1 MFSPLFGKGG
11 IVVGGEMDMDLDVD
25 MGTESEQKA
34 PDLDTDSLSEAE
46 YMEIL
51 GLEGM
56 DAGGETTVEEVEEE
70 TQESDKSA
78 AFTEHQRKK
87 EKGRSPSESEQERI
101 DSEQPG
107 DAAEGRKEWHSESK
121 VPGNR
126 AVDGQQAIREIPLF
140 GVYMNPGMD
149 LSGIPIE
156 QILEMQEREQQ
167 EEHFRKRQ
175 KEWDGET
182 GQEKEETRAQEVR
195 GQEAQEQEARTQEAS
210 KYMQEAQGQEGHLQE
225 RQEPQM
231 EPLQS
236 QTQAESSA
244 HKEEKPHQFKQGVDM
259 IQPMSGVGN
268 VLVQTVKHK
277 VEDSDEHYQS
287 GVRETKKYVAPVLDA
302 VAVVGAKELSKG
314 IKAEL
319 NKIDIASGQVFE
331 LIRKSELSMVEL
343 ADKKLLKE
351 QLDIIESLSAFQKKQ
366 IVKFRETAYDL
377 MMVKDALEKRAG
389 VSLDL
394 EKPLRDHLRS
404 KEFFDLRQQKTNEL
418 LKAYFR
424 SSNNDVLKNVNPAS
438 MSEKRIKKL
447 LKTKEK
453 NGFTDTDCA
462 AIRLARRQM
471 RYRESRIK
479 IGRLLNI
486 RRRIEVLKE
495 YSYRADGTAAAG
507 LQNIAHMAQITHAVY
522 SVGKFGLQA
531 GVVSVSFAGKYTGA
545 TYLLHRLGR
554 MQREKT
560 ERLKSKAKEAVKN
573 SRPYRAASQK
583 VGAAKAKAAEKL
595 GQNSAVQ
602 KFKKMRSI
610 VQKKAKAAAKKVNR
624 IKAAARAVGK
634 KIKLGKDLVLS
645 PFRLLG
651 KGISG
656 LIGIFG
662 RIKMALLAA
671 AGIILAVFLIIV
683 VLVNAILSIVS
694 AESDVALTAIL
705 TDNENFVPQ
714 MIALLQV
721 KADAKR
727 QDAMDIAEGTPKDPN
742 VLEGHSIQRYGHPDA
757 DGNWVKGAEI
767 IYVDGDGSIILN
779 GRNNI
784 KESIAL
790 AYVIMEG
797 DFDSNPGARDD
808 LILDLW
814 ELMNPE
820 VTYVEADVYTCPYGC
835 DSFDYE
841 CNSSGDYTTMSSYQ
855 ADGVGFY
862 GEIKAYSSHG
872 DSYEASC
879 DGCTGADHNPVD
891 HGSTSGTGAASGP
904 AGCSNYSV
912 EYRCTGHS
920 VTVCYSHKDVEVY
933 VPVVSMEEMFA
944 SGTLPAAS
952 GKTYQTYLNSFE
964 GWTADNQEWAMLLVN
979 TDWFELYGID
989 PSGGTGYVAGSGM
1002 TPEEIAAIIAT
1013 YGDLDATRTAICSDA
1028 MGFVGQI
1035 PYYWGVKA
1043 SAKDY
1048 AANGFYDT
1056 ITADYMG
1063 RDKKGLDCSGFVQ
1076 WIIWRVT
1083 DVKIGASTGTITSG
1097 MTQIS
1102 VAELQPGDL
1111 GLMAVPG
1118 SNSNHVGIFVGYNE
1132 SGQALWCHENSSAGN
1147 VSVNNTTCFRYY
1159 YRLF

>member
-34 PDLDTDSLSEAE
+34 PDLDTDSISEAE
-46 YMEIL
+46 YMELL

-87 EKGRSPSESEQERI
+87 EKGRSPGENEQERMNSVQ
-101 DSEQPG
+101 SE

-126 AVDGQQAIREIPLF
+126 AVDGQQTIREIPLS

-156 QILEMQEREQQ
+156 QILAMQEREQQ

-175 KEWDGET
+175 NEWDGET
-182 GQEKEETRAQEVR
+182 GQEKEETKAQETR
-195 GQEAQEQEARTQEAS
+195 GQEAQEQEARAQEAS
-210 KYMQEAQGQEGHLQE
+210 RYMQQEALEQEGHLQE
-225 RQEPQM
+225 GQEPQM

-236 QTQAESSA
+236 QTQAANST
-244 HKEEKPHQFKQGVDM
+244 HKEEKPHQFMQGVDV

-287 GVRETKKYVAPVLDA
+287 GVRETKKYVTPVLDA

-331 LIRKSELSMVEL
+331 LIRKSELSMVDL

-351 QLDIIESLSAFQKKQ
+351 QLDKIEGLSAFQKKQ
-366 IVKFRETAYDL
+366 IVKFRETAYDM
-377 MMVKDALEKRAG
+377 MMVRDALEKRAG

-404 KEFFDLRQQKTNEL
+404 REFFDLRQQKTNEL

-624 IKAAARAVGK
+624 LKAAARAAGK
-634 KIKLGKDLVLS
+634 KIKLGKDMVLS

-662 RIKMALLAA
+662 KIKMALLAA

-694 AESDVALTAIL
+694 AESDAALTAIL

-714 MIALLQV
+714 ITALLQV
-721 KADAKR
+721 KVDAKR

-790 AYVIMEG
+790 AYVIIHRAKRQSTSAGRKRSSLPGICIWHWME
-797 DFDSNPGARDD
+797 
-808 LILDLW
+808 
-814 ELMNPE
+814 
-820 VTYVEADVYTCPYGC
+820 
-835 DSFDYE
+835 
-841 CNSSGDYTTMSSYQ
+841 SGR
-855 ADGVGFY
+855 
-862 GEIKAYSSHG
+862 
-872 DSYEASC
+872 
-879 DGCTGADHNPVD
+879 
-891 HGSTSGTGAASGP
+891 SGTGISW
-904 AGCSNYSV
+904 YSV
-912 EYRCTGHS
+912 LREPERQDIS
-920 VTVCYSHKDVEVY
+920 S
-933 VPVVSMEEMFA
+933 
-944 SGTLPAAS
+944 LPICCS
-952 GKTYQTYLNSFE
+952 ST
-964 GWTADNQEWAMLLVN
+964 
-979 TDWFELYGID
+979 
-989 PSGGTGYVAGSGM
+989 
-1002 TPEEIAAIIAT
+1002 AAISLRILP
-1013 YGDLDATRTAICSDA
+1013 GKRSR
-1028 MGFVGQI
+1028 
-1035 PYYWGVKA
+1035 
-1043 SAKDY
+1043 
-1048 AANGFYDT
+1048 
-1056 ITADYMG
+1056 ITG
-1063 RDKKGLDCSGFVQ
+1063 KC
-1076 WIIWRVT
+1076 W
-1083 DVKIGASTGTITSG
+1083 
-1097 MTQIS
+1097 
-1102 VAELQPGDL
+1102 
-1111 GLMAVPG
+1111 
-1118 SNSNHVGIFVGYNE
+1118 
-1132 SGQALWCHENSSAGN
+1132 
-1147 VSVNNTTCFRYY
+1147 
-1159 YRLF
+1159 

>member
-1 MFSPLFGKGG
+1 MGD
-11 IVVGGEMDMDLDVD
+11 EMDMVLEVD
-25 MGTESEQKA
+25 MGTESEQRA

-87 EKGRSPSESEQERI
+87 EKGRFPGEKEQERM

-107 DAAEGRKEWHSESK
+107 DAAEGRKEWHSESE

-126 AVDGQQAIREIPLF
+126 TVDSRQTIREIPLS
-140 GVYMNPGMD
+140 GVYINPGMD
-149 LSGIPIE
+149 LSGMPIE
-156 QILEMQEREQQ
+156 QILAMQERE
-167 EEHFRKRQ
+167 RQ
-175 KEWDGET
+175 GERVQNGQKVRDGET
-182 GQEKEETRAQEVR
+182 GQEKEETKAQEAW
-195 GQEAQEQEARTQEAS
+195 GQEAQEQEARAQEAS
-210 KYMQEAQGQEGHLQE
+210 GYMQEAQGQEGQLQE
-225 RQEPQM
+225 CQEPQM
-231 EPLQS
+231 ETLQY
-236 QTQAESSA
+236 QTQAANSA
-244 HKEEKPHQFKQGVDM
+244 HKEEKLHQYKQGVDV

-287 GVRETKKYVAPVLDA
+287 GVWETNKYVTPVLDA

-331 LIRKSELSMVEL
+331 LIRKSDLSMVDL
-343 ADKKLLKE
+343 ADKKLLKG
-351 QLDIIESLSAFQKKQ
+351 QLDKIDGLSAFQKKQ
-366 IVKFRETAYDL
+366 IVKFREAAYDL
-377 MMVKDALEKRAG
+377 MMVKDALEKRTGA
-389 VSLDL
+389 SLDL
-394 EKPLRDHLRS
+394 EKPLKDHLSSR
-404 KEFFDLRQQKTNEL
+404 EFFDLRQQKTNEL
-418 LKAYFR
+418 LKAYFK

-462 AIRLARRQM
+462 AIRIARRQM

-495 YSYRADGTAAAG
+495 YCYRADGTATAG
-507 LQNIAHMAQITHAVY
+507 LQNIAQMAQITYAIY
-522 SVGKFGLQA
+522 AVGKFGLKA
-531 GVVSVSFAGKYTGA
+531 GVVTASFVGKYIGA
-545 TYLLHRLGR
+545 TYLLHRLDKIR
-554 MQREKT
+554 RETT
-560 ERLKSKAKEAVKN
+560 EQLKSKAKEAVKN
-573 SRPYRAASQK
+573 SSPYRSASQRA
-583 VGAAKAKAAEKL
+583 GAARAKVTEKL
-595 GQNSAVQ
+595 EQNSAVQ
-602 KFKKMRSI
+602 KFKKMRAN
-610 VQKKAKAAAKKVNR
+610 VQKKAKATAKKVNR

-634 KIKLGKDLVLS
+634 KIKLGKDLVFS

-662 RIKMALLAA
+662 KIKMVLLVA

-694 AESDVALTAIL
+694 AESDAALTAIL

-714 MIALLQV
+714 MTALLQV
-721 KADAKR
+721 KVDAKR

-742 VLEGHSIQRYGHPDA
+742 VLEGHFIQRYGHPDA
-757 DGNWVKGAEI
+757 DGSWVKGAEI
-767 IYVDGDGSIILN
+767 IYVDGNGSIILN

-797 DFDSNPGARDD
+797 DFDSNTGARDD

-820 VTYVEADVYTCPYGC
+820 VTYVESDVYTCPYGC

-841 CNSSGDYTTMSSYQ
+841 CNSSEDYTTMSSYQ
-855 ADGVGFY
+855 TDGVGFY
-862 GEIKAYSSHG
+862 GDIKAYSSYG

-879 DGCTGADHNPVD
+879 DGCTDADNKPVD

-912 EYRCTGHS
+912 EYSCTGHS
-920 VTVCYSHKDVEVY
+920 VTVCYGHKDVEVY

-944 SGTLPAAS
+944 GGTLPAAS
-952 GKTYQTYLNSFE
+952 GKTYQTCLNSFE

-1002 TPEEIAAIIAT
+1002 TLEEIAAIIAA
-1013 YGDLDATRTAICSDA
+1013 YGDLDATRTAVCSDA
-1028 MGFVGQI
+1028 MEFVGQI
-1035 PYYWGVKA
+1035 PYYWGGKA

-1048 AANGFYDT
+1048 AANGFNAT
-1056 ITADYMG
+1056 VTADYMG

-1076 WIIWRVT
+1076 WITWRAT

-1102 VAELQPGDL
+1102 VQSFSPG
-1111 GLMAVPG
+1111 
-1118 SNSNHVGIFVGYNE
+1118 I
-1132 SGQALWCHENSSAGN
+1132 
-1147 VSVNNTTCFRYY
+1147 
-1159 YRLF
+1159 